1 MHKLDP
7 ILYSYSIFSVT
18 MNIFAIVAILIV
30 PALLLLTTSF
40 LNVTTFNTAIA
51 SPITKTSTQFTEI
64 KVNVGGGNATAPWDT
79 YLPQNLEIRVGQNV
93 TWLNPSVVAE
103 PHTVTFVL
111 DPNTMTGVVS
121 PFAVANT
128 TKFNPIPP
136 GSNNEPIVISGE
148 SGNVTDTIIGINARV
163 FNPVTIDSLDN
174 VKFMNPNANYDM
186 AGNEKYVNSGWLLPF
201 GLEQQY
207 PGSGNTFTITFENS
221 GTYGYLCLLHPWMTG
236 SVIIK

>member
-7 ILYSYSIFSVT
+7 ILYSYSTFSVI

-30 PALLLLTTSF
+30 QALLLLTTSF

-79 YLPQNLEIRVGQNV
+79 YLPQNLEIKVGQNV

-103 PHTVTFVL
+103 PHTITFVL
-111 DPNTMTGVVS
+111 DPNMMTGVVS

-128 TKFNPIPP
+128 TKFSPIPP
-136 GSNNEPIVISGE
+136 GSNNEPILIPGE
-148 SGNVTDTIIGINARV
+148 SGNETDTLIGVNARV
-163 FNPVTIDSLDN
+163 FNPVAIDSQDT

-186 AGNEKYVNSGWLLPF
+186 AGNEKYVNSGWLLPS

-207 PGSGNTFTITFENS
+207 PGSGNTFTITFES
-221 GTYGYLCLLHPWMTG
+221 PGTYGYLCLLHPWMTG
-236 SVIIK
+236 SVIVK